1 LRELWSNPTGLPQRT
16 IMTASLHIPTL
27 AHRIAEYIRAEQL
40 PPGTR
45 LSGRKLAARFR
56 VSRSP
61 IERALQLLE
70 QHRVV
75 TASAGGYATCAAAAT
90 VSPQDLGAE
99 RESEDERLYLR
110 IAEDHTTGRL
120 PERASENELIRRY
133 GVSRATIVRVLL
145 RTAAEGWTERLP
157 GRGWTF
163 VPLLTSELTYEQICR
178 YRIVVEPAAILEPT
192 FVLNRRAIEAC
203 YAEQVGLF
211 ESTDSHL
218 SPVEVFES
226 GSRFHQVVLDCS
238 QNPFFINGLAQV
250 NKVRRL
256 VEYGKTLASRNW
268 LERCREHAR
277 IAELLLNGA
286 REEASELMRRHLE
299 EGAREKSISL

>member
-1 LRELWSNPTGLPQRT
+1 MP
-16 IMTASLHIPTL
+16 ASLHIPTL

-40 PPGTR
+40 PPGSR

-70 QHRVV
+70 QHQVV
-75 TASAGGYATCAAAAT
+75 SASGQPRGYAIGSAAAAA
-90 VSPQDLGAE
+90 SLQDLGAE
-99 RESEDERLYLR
+99 PESEDERLYLR
-110 IAEDHTTGRL
+110 LADDHTTGRL
-120 PERASENELIRRY
+120 PERASESELIRRY

-145 RTAAEGWTERLP
+145 RAAAEGWTERLP
-157 GRGWTF
+157 GRGWIF
-163 VPLLTSELTYEQICR
+163 IPLLTSELTYEQICR
-178 YRIVVEPAAILEPT
+178 YRIVVEPAAMLEPT

-203 YAEQVGLF
+203 HAEQVVLF
-211 ESTDSHL
+211 EGAGSDF

-238 QNPFFINGLAQV
+238 RNPFFINGLAQV

-256 VEYGKTLASRNW
+256 VEYRKTLASRNW

-277 IAELLLNGA
+277 IAELLLNDA
-286 REEASELMRRHLE
+286 REEASALMRKHLE
-299 EGAREKSISL
+299 EGAWEKSISV

>member
-1 LRELWSNPTGLPQRT
+1 
-16 IMTASLHIPTL
+16 MTASLYIPTL

-61 IERALQLLE
+61 VERALQLLE
-70 QHRVV
+70 QHHIVS
-75 TASAGGYATCAAAAT
+75 ASDHPGGYAIGSAVAT
-90 VSPQDLGAE
+90 ASLKALGAE
-99 RESEDERLYLR
+99 PESEDERLYLR
-110 IAEDHTTGRL
+110 LAEDHTTGRL

-163 VPLLTSELTYEQICR
+163 IPLLTSELTYEQICR

-203 YAEQVGLF
+203 YAEHVALF
-211 ESTDSHL
+211 ESADTDL

-226 GSRFHQVVLDCS
+226 GSRFHQVALDCS

-256 VEYGKTLASRNW
+256 VEYRKTLASRNW

-277 IAELLLNGA
+277 IAELLLDDA
-286 REEASELMRRHLE
+286 RDEASALMRKHLE
-299 EGAREKSISL
+299 EGAWEKSISL